1 MRGMRG
7 NMKSKNISFD
17 KTFDRVVVCILII
30 FLLIV
35 AYPLYFVIIASIS
48 TPSAVVSGQV
58 ILLPKGFSLEGYRKI
73 IEYKQ
78 IWKGYAN
85 TIIYVI
91 LQTLLSVSV
100 TMMAGYALSRKK
112 YPGRTAITVYLTIP
126 MYFSGG
132 LIPTYLWMDK
142 MGLVGNPLVI
152 VLLGAVS
159 VYNVFIARS
168 FIASNIPDELYEAA
182 SMDGC
187 SHVKFFLSVVLP
199 LSPAILAVLTLF
211 SAVGQWNSWFNAM
224 LYLKDEAQMPLQAV
238 IRQLITSQSALALAT
253 DTGALQ
259 GEDMVQQALL
269 TESIK
274 YAVIIVSTLPIMC
287 LYPFVQRYFVKG
299 IMIGSV
305 KG

>member
-1 MRGMRG
+1 MRG

-112 YPGRTAITVYLTIP
+112 YPGRTAITVYLTVP

>member
-1 MRGMRG
+1 MRG